1 VGQRPIG
8 LSPEDTDI
16 PMVCGSHTKERGG
29 AKIKLV
35 LTLLVLGSMV
45 FLGVRIFPAY
55 FANYQIEDSMKTEA
69 QFAAAAYPKRTED
82 MVRAA
87 IWGKVQEL
95 GIPAKEDDIV
105 VSMSPQNVDITLNY
119 TVAIDLVV
127 TQWNHD
133 FHNHADNHSI

>member
-1 VGQRPIG
+1 MLSGSQR
-8 LSPEDTDI
+8 
-16 PMVCGSHTKERGG
+16 KERGG

-35 LTLLVLGSMV
+35 LTLMVLGSMV
-45 FLGVRIFPAY
+45 FVGVRISPAY
-55 FANYQIEDSMKTEA
+55 FANYQIEDAMKTEA

-82 MVRAA
+82 TVRAA

-95 GIPAKEDDIV
+95 GIPAKQEDIV
-105 VSMSPQNVDITLNY
+105 VTMSAQTVDITLDY